1 MSKALLCLCG
11 HLRGQHQITNLGYV
25 SHCVECGCKSFSAPT
40 QEPTGA
46 SPQAETVDGHIRQC
60 DAIHLETGAVCELPL
75 DHTENHRGAFRG
87 GVAQWPYPAP
97 VSLVEPE
104 PCVWRDI
111 ATVPKDGTRILLT
124 PAVWTAERVVSA
136 YYRLGMWWVE
146 SADARGSIRAFT
158 DPDEDASHWPFTHW
172 TPLPG
177 APLKVER

>member
-1 MSKALLCLCG
+1 MTQHVESE
-11 HLRGQHQITNLGYV
+11 RG
-25 SHCVECGCKSFSAPT
+25 
-40 QEPTGA
+40 
-46 SPQAETVDGHIRQC
+46 
-60 DAIHLETGAVCELPL
+60 
-75 DHTENHRGAFRG
+75 
-87 GVAQWPYPAP
+87 P
-97 VSLVEPE
+97 VSEVSVIEAARDTLNQLLDSPTVEPE
-104 PCVWRDI
+104 PCVWRAI

-136 YYRLGMWWVE
+136 YYRLGMWWIE